1 MDTPV
6 FLLEELGCGHSIPGP
21 AILIDKN
28 STIVVEPGC
37 TASITQFGDIDI
49 AVGSGTPRAVGPQL
63 DAVQLSIF
71 SHRFMS
77 IAGWGQNGGRGV
89 PRSVSLSW

>member
-6 FLLEELGCGHSIPGP
+6 FLLEELGCDHSIPGP

-37 TASITQFGDIDI
+37 TASITEFGDIDI
-49 AVGSGTPRAVGPQL
+49 AVGSGTPRPVGPEL

-77 IAGWGQNGGRGV
+77 IA
-89 PRSVSLSW
+89 VS